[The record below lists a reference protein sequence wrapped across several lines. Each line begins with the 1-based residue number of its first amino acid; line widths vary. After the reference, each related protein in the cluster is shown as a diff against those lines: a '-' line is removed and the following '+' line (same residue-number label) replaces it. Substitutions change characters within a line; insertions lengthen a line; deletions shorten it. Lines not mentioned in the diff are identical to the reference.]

1 MVVGYSSWKGLDMTA
16 VSVEDCYYHH
26 IERRDV
32 RVTYR
37 GKHIVAIEP
46 CLEGRLWRIYY
57 NDTDSAVIARAAVV
71 TIEVIQRGTSH
82 VTR

>member
-1 MVVGYSSWKGLDMTA
+1 MGFLSWGKAMTST

-32 RVTYR
+32 KVTYR
-37 GKHIVAIEP
+37 GKHIVAVEP
-46 CLEGRLWRIYY
+46 RLEGRLWRIYY